1 MSGSSDRSKT
11 NLSSGQIDP
20 LDLAEPSQARR
31 RSNDALS
38 EGTNQ
43 MLIGFGV
50 DLSWAGCLW
59 KC

>member
-1 MSGSSDRSKT
+1 MSNSSDRSKT

-20 LDLAEPSQARR
+20 LDLAEPSQTRQ
-31 RSNDALS
+31 RSDDALS

-43 MLIGFGV
+43 MLIGFG
-50 DLSWAGCLW
+50 LSWAGCLW